1 MSIIVVGRIF
11 RWSRDYISFVQFIE
25 RIPARNIPT
34 FWEKILTGEEMGMW
48 QDCKEKIAYHEVQS
62 IFLKSATFKY

>member
-25 RIPARNIPT
+25 RIPARNIAT

-48 QDCKEKIAYHEVQS
+48 QDCKEKIAIHEMQS
-62 IFLKSATFKY
+62 IFPQKCHI